1 MCVCFFIYHYFARGL
16 CQIPHCVPGL
26 SGCGCQLTRV
36 HLQRV
41 KFMLGFGWAYTVH
54 GRMFVLG
61 FGWAYTWKDGC
72 VRFWVSY
79 IHRVKSV
86 SGFVGGIVHALYMR

>member
-1 MCVCFFIYHYFARGL
+1 MCVFFYISFARGL
-16 CQIPHCVPGL
+16 CQIPHYVPGL

-36 HLQRV
+36 HLHRV
-41 KFMLGFGWAYTVH
+41 KFM
-54 GRMFVLG
+54 LG

>member
-1 MCVCFFIYHYFARGL
+1 
-16 CQIPHCVPGL
+16 
-26 SGCGCQLTRV
+26 
-36 HLQRV
+36 
-41 KFMLGFGWAYTVH
+41 MLGFGWAYTVH

>member
-1 MCVCFFIYHYFARGL
+1 MFFFYIYHYFARGL
-16 CQIPHCVPGL
+16 CQILHYVPGL

-61 FGWAYTWKDGC
+61 FGWAYTQSEEC
-72 VRFWVSY
+72 VRFCWWY
-79 IHRVKSV
+79 CTHLIHEAR
-86 SGFVGGIVHALYMR
+86 GY